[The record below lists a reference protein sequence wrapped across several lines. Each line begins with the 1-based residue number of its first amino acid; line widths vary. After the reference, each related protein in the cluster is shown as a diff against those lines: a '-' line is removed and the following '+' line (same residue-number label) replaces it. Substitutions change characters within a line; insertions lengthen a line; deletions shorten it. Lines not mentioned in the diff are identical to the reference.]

1 MTPKI
6 KIRQY
11 VIFIEPRKYDTAD
24 MKQTLRVSPYETAEL
39 LREFKLNDGVSYS
52 L

>member
-1 MTPKI
+1 MTAKI

-24 MKQTLRVSPYETAEL
+24 NKQILKVSPYKTAEL
-39 LREFKLNDGVSYS
+39 LREFKLNEGVSYT